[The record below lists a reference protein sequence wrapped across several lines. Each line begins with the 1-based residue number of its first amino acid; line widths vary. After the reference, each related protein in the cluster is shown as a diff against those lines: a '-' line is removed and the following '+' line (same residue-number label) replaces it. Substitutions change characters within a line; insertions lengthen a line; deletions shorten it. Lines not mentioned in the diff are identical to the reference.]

1 MESAIQKLQH
11 HLTESKR
18 IYIHSAPLRRSIY
31 SFAAGSIIV
40 LALSSLALYIHEGID
55 LSLELLFWTLPAII
69 AFCAFTFINLPLL
82 RDGEGNL
89 PEQLQTAN
97 KLTAIRIFLV
107 PAVFI
112 LLMRGRTNLGII
124 LYLVAVFT
132 DIVDGYL
139 ARRLLQGS
147 LLGTMLDP
155 VGDIMLTLALF
166 LFLFL
171 QGTVPLWLFALLVV
185 RYVQFFIGLASLAM
199 LDAVPRLKATTAGKV
214 VAVIQA
220 IGILT
225 LLAGTL
231 FRLPLPVEMFR
242 IYVYLVLGIAFS
254 YVIASQTVIGL
265 RALMRKE

>member
-1 MESAIQKLQH
+1 
-11 HLTESKR
+11 
-18 IYIHSAPLRRSIY
+18 
-31 SFAAGSIIV
+31 
-40 LALSSLALYIHEGID
+40 
-55 LSLELLFWTLPAII
+55 
-69 AFCAFTFINLPLL
+69 
-82 RDGEGNL
+82 
-89 PEQLQTAN
+89 
-97 KLTAIRIFLV
+97 
-107 PAVFI
+107 
-112 LLMRGRTNLGII
+112 
-124 LYLVAVFT
+124 
-132 DIVDGYL
+132 
-139 ARRLLQGS
+139 
-147 LLGTMLDP
+147 MLDP

-185 RYVQFFIGLASLAM
+185 RYVQFFVGLASLAM